1 MTTRLAGDIFSRAL
15 VPEDDEGS
23 VLLGYFPVLGD
34 ITKSTK
40 NPKNTPEA
48 RLTGGAAGVAEFAG
62 FKPLQKRETT
72 AVSPFG
78 GAKPSGYPTAK

>member
-15 VPEDDEGS
+15 VSENDEGS
-23 VLLGYFPVLGD
+23 VLLDYFPVLSD
-34 ITKSTK
+34 ITKSNKSSKDTS
-40 NPKNTPEA
+40 EA
-48 RLTGGAAGVAEFAG
+48 RLTGGAVGVAEFAG
-62 FKPLQKRETT
+62 FKPLQKRATT